1 MLFALLFNSWWFLL
15 FCKYN
20 CHVKPI
26 WFTTSIWWINKQKIL
41 WRRSLLFAP
50 SETRIDRKQSIWGGP
65 ESISSSARALAFA
78 EFQGGRWGFSG
89 NVAPLTP
96 LGRKSL
102 APDSTLSTS
111 SFDDKFSLKSGTP
124 NQHRLLHR
132 LLTFCL
138 YRSAK
143 FIYGSLEN
151 VRRSCDPSWNLEF
164 SATVANTW

>member
-1 MLFALLFNSWWFLL
+1 MTFFARASTSKKYFDEGVCYLLLL
-15 FCKYN
+15 K
-20 CHVKPI
+20 HA
-26 WFTTSIWWINKQKIL
+26 SIGSSPFEVVL
-41 WRRSLLFAP
+41 RASELRRA
-50 SETRIDRKQSIWGGP
+50 
-65 ESISSSARALAFA
+65 ALAFA

-151 VRRSCDPSWNLEF
+151 VRRSCDPS
-164 SATVANTW
+164 